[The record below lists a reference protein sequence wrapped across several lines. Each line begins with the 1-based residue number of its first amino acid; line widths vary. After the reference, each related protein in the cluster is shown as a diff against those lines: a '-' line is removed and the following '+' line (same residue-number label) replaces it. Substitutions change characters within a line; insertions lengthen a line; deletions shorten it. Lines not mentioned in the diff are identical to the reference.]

1 MKIDKTVLKETK
13 YIAAF
18 VAILSVLMQAVFLI
32 IGKWSYTV
40 LLGNIWGGAVG
51 VANFLGMG
59 LGVQKAVLQEEKAA
73 RQTLKASQT
82 LRFFALFVFGMIGV
96 LVPIFNSVASL
107 IPLLFPRIAV
117 MFRPI
122 IDKKVNKT

>member
-18 VAILSVLMQAVFLI
+18 VVIFSVLMQAVFLI
-32 IGKWSYTV
+32 IGKWNYEV

-73 RQTLKASQT
+73 RQTLKTSQT
-82 LRFFALFVFGMIGV
+82 LRFFALFILGMVGV
-96 LVPIFNSVASL
+96 LVPFFNPVAAL

-117 MFRPI
+117 MLRPI
-122 IDKKVNKT
+122 IDKKANKN